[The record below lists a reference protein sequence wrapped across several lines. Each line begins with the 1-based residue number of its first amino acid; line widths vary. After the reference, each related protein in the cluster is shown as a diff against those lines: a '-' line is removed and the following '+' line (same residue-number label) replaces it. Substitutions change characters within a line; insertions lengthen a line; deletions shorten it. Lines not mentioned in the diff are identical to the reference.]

1 MRGVTRNARQQ
12 AGRRLSG
19 VGIDVAA
26 KLLLACL
33 RWRHRHRHGLQQLKR
48 RRGLDVEGLGNV
60 CSAACP
66 LKVSSRAALAAA
78 VDTEDID
85 MLDLN
90 P

>member
-1 MRGVTRNARQQ
+1 MLANKR
-12 AGRRLSG
+12 GRRLSG

-26 KLLLACL
+26 KLLACL

-48 RRGLDVEGLGNV
+48 RRGLDVEGLAQRLQRGL
-60 CSAACP
+60 SAQGIQP
-66 LKVSSRAALAAA
+66 G